1 MDLSDN
7 SELGHL
13 KLLACLI
20 TGLYLLIKPGLKKIG
35 MSELEVF
42 PCKILLKFWVIYRAS
57 LEINNRE
64 EILIADS
71 LFCPTRG
78 VKIIV
83 LKIFSKN

>member
-35 MSELEVF
+35 MSELELF
-42 PCKILLKFWVIYRAS
+42 PCKILLKFWVIDRAS
-57 LEINNRE
+57 LEIYNRE
-64 EILIADS
+64 EILRADS
-71 LFCPTRG
+71 LFCPTGG